1 MKGITC
7 LILLVIG
14 NLVSSEQWW
23 EHTIVYQI
31 YPRSFQD
38 SDGDGTGDIKG
49 IESRLNHLKGKV
61 FSKVRLSLVISTT
74 FEFSR
79 QKGRHQIF
87 LKYHISKYS

>member
-7 LILLVIG
+7 LILLVIV

-49 IESRLNHLKGKV
+49 IESRLNHLKGKF
-61 FSKVRLSLVISTT
+61 FSKV
-74 FEFSR
+74 
-79 QKGRHQIF
+79 
-87 LKYHISKYS
+87 